1 MHEHLDPSSEKC
13 TGTVDAALH
22 YNNSYVATILRLDK
36 QEMGSDGDAYMQIAR
51 DYHMYVKRL
60 EDRKDEPQVQAAL
73 AQGVPMFLLY
83 IQG

>member
-1 MHEHLDPSSEKC
+1 MREYLHPLSEKC

-36 QEMGSDGDAYMQIAR
+36 EEMGLYGDAYMQIAR

-60 EDRKDEPQVQAAL
+60 EERKAEPQVQAAL
-73 AQGVPMFLLY
+73 AQGAPMFLLCV
-83 IQG
+83 QG